1 MQKEFMHEIE
11 ANILDED
18 DTTKTFSVPS
28 KRENLLIRVDKEVI
42 SKLENDSKFERML
55 KNLLKMSSKNTKK
68 EVININKRN
77 YRIFL

>member
-11 ANILDED
+11 SNILDED

-28 KRENLLIRVDKEVI
+28 KRENLVIKVDKVVL
-42 SKLENDSKFERML
+42 SKLENDLKFERML
-55 KNLLKMSSKNTKK
+55 KNLLNMSSKNTKK
-68 EVININKRN
+68 EVVNITKRN

>member
-55 KNLLKMSSKNTKK
+55 KTLLKMSSKNTKK

>member
-1 MQKEFMHEIE
+1 MHEIE
-11 ANILDED
+11 ANVLDED
-18 DTTKTFSVPS
+18 NTTKTFSVPS
-28 KRENLLIRVDKEVI
+28 KRENLVIRVDKEVI

-68 EVININKRN
+68 EIINITKRN

>member
-11 ANILDED
+11 ANVLDED
-18 DTTKTFSVPS
+18 NTTKTFSVPS
-28 KRENLLIRVDKEVI
+28 KRENLVIRVDKEVI

-68 EVININKRN
+68 EIINITKRN

>member
-11 ANILDED
+11 SNILDED

-28 KRENLLIRVDKEVI
+28 KRENLVIKVDKEVL
-42 SKLENDSKFERML
+42 SKLENDLKFERML

-68 EVININKRN
+68 EVVNITKRN

>member
-11 ANILDED
+11 SNILDED

-28 KRENLLIRVDKEVI
+28 KRENLVIKVDKEVL
-42 SKLENDSKFERML
+42 SKLENDLKFERML
-55 KNLLKMSSKNTKK
+55 KNLLKMSSKNTKN
-68 EVININKRN
+68 EVINITKRN